1 MKERNTFFLKSKY
14 DTTRKKKIASNR
26 NIKKDI
32 ETVLQLNNYP
42 SAGSDNNRTIISYFN
57 KNKNSLNNNEENKT
71 KIKQVDSSHTLAIS
85 IRKLK
90 KFYPN
95 INDEIF
101 NDNYTNGQIPART
114 EHIKIEPSDMKEYE
128 IFEEK
133 KEAEEDKTNKN
144 KENKKEN
151 EIVIDMKTGVMG
163 PTSHKINFRE
173 MMKARNK
180 IKKNE
185 KGEIEDGKKQNRKN
199 LSVEPRKNK
208 KKQEEEIA
216 NEEEEKEKEKKEK
229 RIKVKSVEKN
239 PEDNTQSL
247 YVKLILAR
255 NRLSSK
261 NVVTEENVFQNILD
275 LIEEFNSIKDLP
287 QEYTDEINNL
297 LKKLEFPKHLIIDND
312 VQDYIPEDKFV
323 PLIANPIPLD
333 DIIKK
338 LNITDG

>member
-1 MKERNTFFLKSKY
+1 MSKAKALFKRLRTKAIEEREKEEKERNESPDKNGIQKSESCPI
-14 DTTRKKKIASNR
+14 D
-26 NIKKDI
+26 
-32 ETVLQLNNYP
+32 P
-42 SAGSDNNRTIISYFN
+42 N
-57 KNKNSLNNNEENKT
+57 KNGLPIPKLLIPLKEEKEE
-71 KIKQVDSSHTLAIS
+71 
-85 IRKLK
+85 
-90 KFYPN
+90 
-95 INDEIF
+95 EIDPLDYF
-101 NDNYTNGQIPART
+101 KT